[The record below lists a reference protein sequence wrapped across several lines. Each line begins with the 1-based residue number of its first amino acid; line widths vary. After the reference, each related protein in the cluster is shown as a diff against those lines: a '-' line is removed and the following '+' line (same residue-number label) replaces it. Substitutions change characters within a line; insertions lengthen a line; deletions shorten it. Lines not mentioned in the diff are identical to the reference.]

1 MTDIRQDL
9 AKTAEDVARV
19 AKEAAYVAIGIGV
32 LGFHKAQVRRQELAD
47 AAERANRG
55 DLDAS
60 LGEAR
65 KQVAKRV
72 KDFDDTVG
80 QVIKMLDSTL
90 RARVAAASRAGAGH
104 GPAGAA
110 RHATRSA
117 SRIFTFAA

>member
-9 AKTAEDVARV
+9 AKTAEEV
-19 AKEAAYVAIGIGV
+19 AKVATEAAYVAIGIGV

-47 AAERANRG
+47 TVDRANRG

-72 KDFDDTVG
+72 KEFDATVS
-80 QVIKMLDSTL
+80 QIIEMLDSTL
-90 RARVAAASRAGAGH
+90 EPVWQRLPEPAQAMVQQAKVARDQFRG
-104 GPAGAA
+104 
-110 RHATRSA
+110 
-117 SRIFTFAA
+117 RISTFAA